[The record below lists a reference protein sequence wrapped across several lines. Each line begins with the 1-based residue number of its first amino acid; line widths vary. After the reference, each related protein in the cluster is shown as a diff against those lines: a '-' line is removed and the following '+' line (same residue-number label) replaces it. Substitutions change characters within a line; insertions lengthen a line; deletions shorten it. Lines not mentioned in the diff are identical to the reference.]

1 MVTRVAGRPDALAGY
16 RTRVRVAGHT
26 GRKIKGLRLAWTL
39 LGMATSMRPLRYIPP
54 GSLVE
59 VTSRTIQGRLLL
71 RPSRQVNDIILGVI
85 GRALALFDVKVCALA
100 VLSNHFHALLLPA
113 DAAELA
119 RFMAHIKRNISKE
132 LGRLHHWPGPLWDRR
147 YRAIV
152 IADEASQVERLRYI
166 FEQGTKEGLVARPD
180 AWPGVHCVDALVDG
194 TPMSG
199 TWLDRS
205 AMYEAR
211 RRSSRD
217 IERSA
222 FECVYPV
229 HLSPLPCWR
238 GLPETERQ
246 ARCAIMV
253 AQIEEQ
259 YAAINEALERQPVGA
274 AFVLAQDPH
283 GQPRSSDRSPAPLVH
298 ASSKRVR
305 EMFRA
310 AYRRFVDAFRHAA
323 ERVRQGV
330 FDAAFPL
337 HSFPPPRPFVQA
349 AVST

>member
-1 MVTRVAGRPDALAGY
+1 
-16 RTRVRVAGHT
+16 
-26 GRKIKGLRLAWTL
+26 
-39 LGMATSMRPLRYIPP
+39 MRPLRYIPS
-54 GSLVE
+54 GLVVE

-71 RPSRQVNDIILGVI
+71 RPSPQVNDIILGVL

-119 RFMAHIKRNISKE
+119 RFMAHIKRNISEE
-132 LGRLHHWPGPLWDRR
+132 LGRLHQWPGPLWDRR

-152 IADEASQVERLRYI
+152 VADDASQVERLRYI
-166 FEQGTKEGLVARPD
+166 FEQGTKEGLVARPG

-194 TPMSG
+194 TTLSG

-211 RRSSRD
+211 RRGSD
-217 IERSA
+217 VERSA

-229 HLSPLPCWR
+229 HLSPLPCWQE
-238 GLPETERQ
+238 LPETERR
-246 ARCAIMV
+246 ARCATMV
-253 AQIEEQ
+253 AQIEEH

-283 GQPRSSDRSPAPLVH
+283 SRPRSSERSPAPLVH
-298 ASSKRVR
+298 AASKRVR
-305 EMFRA
+305 KMFRE
-310 AYRRFVDAFRHAA
+310 AYRRFVDAFRRAA

-330 FDAAFPL
+330 FDAEFPL
-337 HSFPPPRPFVQA
+337 HSFPPPRPFVNA
-349 AVST
+349 AGFT

>member
-1 MVTRVAGRPDALAGY
+1 
-16 RTRVRVAGHT
+16 
-26 GRKIKGLRLAWTL
+26 
-39 LGMATSMRPLRYIPP
+39 MAAAMRPLRYIPS

-71 RPSRQVNDIILGVI
+71 RPSPQVNDIILGVL

-119 RFMAHIKRNISKE
+119 RFMAHIKRNISEE
-132 LGRLHHWPGPLWDRR
+132 LGRLHQWPGPLWDRR

-152 IADEASQVERLRYI
+152 VADEASQIERLRYI
-166 FEQGTKEGLVARPD
+166 FEQGTKEGLVARPG

-194 TPMSG
+194 TTLSG

-211 RRSSRD
+211 RRGRD
-217 IERSA
+217 VERSA

-229 HLSPLPCWR
+229 HLSPLPRWR
-238 GLPETERQ
+238 ELPETERR
-246 ARCAIMV
+246 ARCATIV
-253 AQIEEQ
+253 AHIEEQ

-283 GQPRSSDRSPAPLVH
+283 SQPRSSKRSPAPLVH
-298 ASSKRVR
+298 AANKRGR
-305 EMFRA
+305 EMFLVGA
-310 AYRRFVDAFRHAA
+310 SCVV
-323 ERVRQGV
+323 ET
-330 FDAAFPL
+330 P
-337 HSFPPPRPFVQA
+337 
-349 AVST
+349 